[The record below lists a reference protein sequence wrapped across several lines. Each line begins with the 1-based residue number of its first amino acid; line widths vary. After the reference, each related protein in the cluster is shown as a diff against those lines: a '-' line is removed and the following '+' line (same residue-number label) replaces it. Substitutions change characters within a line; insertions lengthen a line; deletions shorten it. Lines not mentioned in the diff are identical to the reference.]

1 MTTPRILIAYNSPRR
16 DPVRAGRAI
25 DYLSEVDVLHEV
37 EAVRSALLELGY
49 QCALLPMQKSV
60 AMFIDR
66 VIRYAP
72 SAVFNLI
79 ESWMGESEYEMH
91 FPSVF
96 ELLGVPYTGSPAL
109 SLGTANDKWMTKT
122 LLRQAKLPVPHGVIY
137 SEVPARCALRYPVI
151 VKPLHEDASLGVD
164 FESVVNNLTDL
175 RCRVAWVLQNY
186 HQPALVEEYVDGR
199 ELNVAV
205 MGDQFQTALPISE
218 ITFDKMPAG
227 LPRIVSYNA
236 KWVPGTID
244 YADMDAVCP
253 APLSDDLTLKVQNL
267 AVEACRLL
275 GCRDYARVDFRLSPQ
290 NEPFILEVNPNPGI
304 APDAGLARSIAA
316 SGRSYPQFI
325 GDVVSFALQRGER
338 YDRAR
343 LAPRRPALHRAPVA

>member
-1 MTTPRILIAYNSPRR
+1 LIAYNSPRR
-16 DPVRAGRAI
+16 EQNGRAI

-49 QCALLPMQKSV
+49 ECGLLPMQKSV

-66 VIRYAP
+66 AIRYSP
-72 SAVFNLI
+72 SAVFNLV
-79 ESWMGESEYEMH
+79 ESWQGESEYEMH

-109 SLGTANDKWMTKT
+109 TLGTANDKWMTKT
-122 LLRQAKLPVPHGVIY
+122 LLRQAKLPVPHGVIC
-137 SEVPARCALRYPVI
+137 SEVPGRCPLRYPVI

-164 FESVVNNLTDL
+164 AESVVNNLTDL
-175 RCRVAWVLQNY
+175 RRRVAWVVQNY

-205 MGDQFQTALPISE
+205 IGDQWQTALPISE
-218 ITFDKMPAG
+218 ITFDKLPADV
-227 LPRIVSYNA
+227 PRIVSYNA
-236 KWVPGTID
+236 KWVANTVEYTEMG
-244 YADMDAVCP
+244 AVCP
-253 APLSDDLTLKVQNL
+253 APLPEDLTLKIQNL
-267 AVEACRLL
+267 AVEAFRLL

-304 APDAGLARSIAA
+304 APDAGLARSVLA
-316 SGRSYPQFI
+316 SGRTYTQFI
-325 GDVVSFALQRGER
+325 GDVVTFALQRGER
-338 YDRAR
+338 HEHPRS
-343 LAPRRPALHRAPVA
+343 APRRPAVHRTAVA